1 MYRKA
6 AAALIII
13 GFASTAGAQSMLEC
27 SQLENQQERLEC
39 YDEVAGRVEEK
50 LEKER
55 TGTTEERVE
64 SRNEDVTEEI
74 VGAKPS
80 EVIPDVMTVEIAK
93 IIRDRSRRVVY
104 KTADGRYFRR
114 SSSSRITFREGDTC
128 VIEDGMFGSMFL
140 VREDGQKNKVEEL
153 SVK

>member
-1 MYRKA
+1 
-6 AAALIII
+6 
-13 GFASTAGAQSMLEC
+13 MLEC
-27 SQLENQQERLEC
+27 SELENQQERLKC

-64 SRNEDVTEEI
+64 ARNEEVTEEI

-80 EVIPDVMTVEIAK
+80 EVVPDVMAVEIEK
-93 IIRDRSRRVVY
+93 VIRDRARRVVY
-104 KTADGRYFRR
+104 KTTDGRYFRR
-114 SSSSRITFREGDTC
+114 SSSSRVTFREGDNC
-128 VIEDGMFGSMFL
+128 AIDKGMFGSMFL
-140 VREDGQKNKVEEL
+140 VRDDGQKNKVEEL

>member
-6 AAALIII
+6 AATLIIL
-13 GFASTAGAQSMLEC
+13 GLASTAGAQSMLEC
-27 SQLENQQERLEC
+27 SQLEDQQARLEC

-55 TGTTEERVE
+55 TGTTKERVE
-64 SRNEDVTEEI
+64 ARNEDVTEEI

-80 EVIPDVMTVEIAK
+80 EVVPDVMAIEIEK
-93 IIRDRSRRVVY
+93 VIRDRNRRIIY

-114 SSSSRITFREGDTC
+114 SSSSRITFRVGDNC
-128 VIEDGMFGSMFL
+128 VIEDGMFGSIFL
-140 VREDGQKNKVEEL
+140 VRNDGQKNKVEEL

>member
-6 AAALIII
+6 AAALIIF

-27 SQLENQQERLEC
+27 SELEDQQERLEC

-50 LEKER
+50 LGKER

-64 SRNEDVTEEI
+64 ARNEDVTEEI

-80 EVIPDVMTVEIAK
+80 EVVPDVLTVEIEK
-93 IIRDRSRRVVY
+93 VIRDRNRRVIY

-114 SSSSRITFREGDTC
+114 STSSRITFREGDNC
-128 VIEDGMFGSMFL
+128 VIDEGMFGSIFL
-140 VREDGQKNKVEEL
+140 VRDDGQKNKVEEL